1 MWMNFLRIFVNL
13 RLSFIFDLLNVV
25 YIIIGEDVINYV
37 YIIIDKDY
45 IFIKNL
51 LKICSL
57 EVKL

>member
-1 MWMNFLRIFVNL
+1 MNL
-13 RLSFIFDLLNVV
+13 RLSFIFDFLNVV
-25 YIIIGEDVINYV
+25 YILIGEDVINYV
-37 YIIIDKDY
+37 YIKIDKDY